1 MRGARCTGPNGAK
14 GVQGSVW
21 GRDQADLHGQREE
34 DVPALEREAHL
45 DGAGET
51 LGEGAAQK
59 TGGVHPEQKH

>member
-1 MRGARCTGPNGAK
+1 MGEGPG
-14 GVQGSVW
+14 GP
-21 GRDQADLHGQREE
+21 HGQRGE
-34 DVPALEREAHL
+34 DVPVLEREAHL